1 MRKTTTDHVLL
12 VQHQLT
18 ERDWRLLGWLYDHSV
33 LTSFQI
39 AQALFPS
46 LNRAQRRLTQLTQ
59 LTELGLLERFRPF
72 RLQGGSH
79 PYHYALAHTGAL
91 VVAAARGDE
100 PPRRAAST
108 TGCTASRPAA
118 TSTIGSASTSSS
130 PTWPHTNCCIPQ
142 PGCTTGGPT
151 PG

>member
-1 MRKTTTDHVLL
+1 MRTTTDHVLR

-39 AQALFPS
+39 AHALFPS
-46 LNRAQRRLTQLTQ
+46 LNYAQRRLTQLT
-59 LTELGLLERFRPF
+59 ELSLLERFRPF

-91 VVAAARGDE
+91 VVAATRGDE
-100 PPRRAAST
+100 PPRRTAST
-108 TGCTASRPAA
+108 TPAA
-118 TSTIGSASTSSS
+118 TSTTGSASTSSS
-130 PTWPHTNCCIPQ
+130 PTSPHTNGSTPQ
-142 PGCTTGGPT
+142 PACTTGGPA
-151 PG
+151 PA